1 MNLEASVHSVASVSM
16 ESGAVLLDDVV
27 RFIRRF
33 VVLSPAQADATAL
46 WVAHSHAIEAADC
59 SPYLWITSAVP
70 RSGKTRLLDDVLGL
84 LVREPI
90 PTANISDAALFRVIA
105 ERKPTLLLDEVDAIF
120 GPKARDREDFRG
132 MLCAGYRRGAQT
144 HRMGG
149 ANMRELQTF
158 PVFCCKA
165 LAGVGEALPDTIKD
179 RAIRIRLE
187 RRTREERVD
196 RLRRRVLAPEGEM
209 LRDRLADWTEPQLDE
224 LHHAWPELPDELD
237 DRAQDIWEPLF
248 ALADL
253 AGGDWPERARTAALV
268 LSGNGER
275 EDDSLGAR
283 MLADIRTVFAA
294 SGADRFRTADLLAE
308 LCKVEESPWGDWFG
322 KTLTPQGLSK
332 LLQPFRIKTMPIWVE
347 GEKARG
353 YKVTQFA
360 DAFSRV
366 LGGRDGRDGRSVLAP
381 GEAPTGP
388 TAPTTLED
396 GDGTDRPFP
405 LLGELDYLDFVAA
418 RHREGHLTTAEA
430 LQQERLHRQIRRQPA

>member
-1 MNLEASVHSVASVSM
+1 M

-46 WVAHSHAIEAADC
+46 WIAHSHAIAAADC

-84 LVREPI
+84 LVHEPI

-105 ERKPTLLLDEVDAIF
+105 ERTPTLLLDEVDAIF

-165 LAGVGEALPDTIKD
+165 LAGIGEALPDTIKD

-209 LRDRLADWTEPQLDE
+209 LRDRLADWTEPQLDD
-224 LHHAWPELPDELD
+224 LHRAWPELPDELD
-237 DRAQDIWEPLF
+237 DRAQDIREPLF

-253 AGGDWPERARTAALV
+253 AGGDWPERARAAALT
-268 LSGNGER
+268 LSSNGER
-275 EDDSLGAR
+275 EDDSLSAR
-283 MLADIRTVFAA
+283 MLADIRVVFSA
-294 SGADRFRTADLLAE
+294 SDADRFRTVDLIDE
-308 LCKVEESPWGDWFG
+308 LCKIEESPGG
-322 KTLTPQGLSK
+322 TGAGRRSRRRRSRSCCSRSGSRPCRSGSRERRPGATRSPSSRTPSPAYWAVGTVGTVGAFW
-332 LLQPFRIKTMPIWVE
+332 LLLRRLPRLPLLPLQETGSVPRCSAISTTSTSWPPVT
-347 GEKARG
+347 AR
-353 YKVTQFA
+353 VI
-360 DAFSRV
+360 SRR
-366 LGGRDGRDGRSVLAP
+366 LRHSSRSASTGRSRGRWRDP
-381 GEAPTGP
+381 RRDTF
-388 TAPTTLED
+388 
-396 GDGTDRPFP
+396 DR
-405 LLGELDYLDFVAA
+405 D
-418 RHREGHLTTAEA
+418 
-430 LQQERLHRQIRRQPA
+430 